1 MPPDSDGLRTIACR
15 LDRIVPDRN
24 HFELIQE
31 AVLNAHKATIFAS
44 ELLNIH
50 IRRLLQKDIDVDLKD
65 CFSANWVLNVYN
77 EVTYST
83 RKVKVVPELQTSR
96 LMMPAFDP
104 PDRSGIQQ
112 CLLYDARNLVTVA
125 ATNVW
130 MHFHKRVL
138 SHVRIKFALTTEEY
152 DAMTNEERKAR
163 KLILMQVATDVCK
176 NPSDAYQS
184 PITYHSWIENERNS
198 IGLNDAVQDWK
209 DKPLLYHLKVKPH
222 RFVRCMYAMSKEK
235 EAQEAGSF
243 ALYPLRRSLVPK
255 HVRFDQK
262 ALRDLL
268 HLGQSDY
275 IKEKAKKRK
284 LMNETEIDCTVP
296 SRKRTREE
304 MLEENTELF
313 SRILDLRSV
322 HISKQDRFDFA
333 FTTDGVGC
341 RIQVIRI
348 KNSKTVKASNKFP
361 KRGIWAID
369 ELKKVTRSGNVH
381 VIGIDP
387 GKRELI
393 CATDMKDTKKTI
405 RYTLDERRRDLCVK
419 QYAKECND
427 KKPDNVLEAEKA
439 LSAFNSRSACLDTFR
454 AYCTQ
459 RHKTL
464 EASLAFYSQP
474 FHRHQRWKK
483 VIKEQKSEE
492 KLYNKIRQMK
502 TDSTPLVLAY
512 GAWGLIAGKDAC
524 KRGNPPCIGV
534 GLMKK
539 LAKRFVVSPTPEHC
553 TSKTCFRCFSPCGPW
568 TDKEAEMGKKI
579 RGLRLCTQRDCMLP
593 LNRDKNAS
601 INIGNNFTRLLNG
614 MTPLVKMTNEEL
626 SFHKSRLCLEC
637 NE

>member
-1 MPPDSDGLRTIACR
+1 MPTF
-15 LDRIVPDRN
+15 
-24 HFELIQE
+24 H
-31 AVLNAHKATIFAS
+31 
-44 ELLNIH
+44 
-50 IRRLLQKDIDVDLKD
+50 
-65 CFSANWVLNVYN
+65 
-77 EVTYST
+77 
-83 RKVKVVPELQTSR
+83 
-96 LMMPAFDP
+96 P
-104 PDRSGIQQ
+104 PDRRGIQQ

-130 MHFHKRVL
+130 IHFHKRVL
-138 SHVRIKFALTTEEY
+138 SHVRRKFALTEEEY
-152 DAMTNEERKAR
+152 KAMTKEERKAR
-163 KLILMQVATDVCK
+163 KLALMQVATDV
-176 NPSDAYQS
+176 YQS
-184 PITYHSWIENERNS
+184 PTSYHSWVAKERDN
-198 IGLNDAVQDWK
+198 IGLNDAVEDWK
-209 DKPLLYHLKVKPH
+209 DKQLLYHLKVKPH
-222 RFVRCMYAMSKEK
+222 RFVRCMYVMSKEK
-235 EAQEAGSF
+235 EEQEAGSF

-255 HVRFDQK
+255 HARFDQK

-284 LMNETEIDCTVP
+284 LMKDTEVEFTGTTG
-296 SRKRTREE
+296 KRTREE

-313 SRILDLRSV
+313 SRILDLRPV
-322 HISKQDRFDFA
+322 HISKRDRFDFA

-341 RIQVIRI
+341 RIQIVRI
-348 KNSKTVKASNKFP
+348 KPQNSTTANAPNKFP

-393 CATDMKDTKKTI
+393 CATDMKNTKKTI
-405 RYTLDERRRDLCVK
+405 RYTLKERRKDLCVK
-419 QYAKECND
+419 QYATECSD

-439 LSAFNSRSACLDTFR
+439 LSAFNSRSACLKTFIS
-454 AYCTQ
+454 YCTQ

-464 EASLAFYSQP
+464 DASLAFYSQS
-474 FHRHQRWKK
+474 FHRQQRWKK

-512 GAWGLIAGKDAC
+512 GAWGLIAGNDAC

-553 TSKTCFRCFSPCGPW
+553 TSKTCFRCLSPCGPW
-568 TDKEAEMGKKI
+568 TDKEEDMGKKI

-601 INIGNNFTRLLNG
+601 INIGNNFTRLLNE
-614 MTPLVKMTNEEL
+614 MTPLVNMTSEEL

-637 NE
+637 SD